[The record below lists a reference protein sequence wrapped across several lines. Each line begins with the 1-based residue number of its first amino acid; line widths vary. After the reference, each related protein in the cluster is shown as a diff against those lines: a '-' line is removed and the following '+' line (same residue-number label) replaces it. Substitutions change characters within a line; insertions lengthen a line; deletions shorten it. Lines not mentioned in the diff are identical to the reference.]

1 MKKLL
6 TYEFNLALL
15 GLLLAV
21 GMPMDS
27 ALPSG
32 LLSNPQISSL
42 GCLYQAYAVGCAPDS
57 EWPTEEQPATESNHN
72 PYIHAN

>member
-6 TYEFNLALL
+6 TYEFDLALL

-21 GMPMDS
+21 EMPMDS

-42 GCLYQAYAVGCAPDS
+42 GCHYPANAVGCAPNS
-57 EWPTEEQPATESNHN
+57 EWPIEDQPATESNHN
-72 PYIHAN
+72 PYINAN